1 MTEMDYL
8 HRTWVEID
16 VDAILNNLSEIKK
29 ISNKKVYAV
38 VKADAYGHGAVAIS
52 RVLEKN
58 GADGFAVSNLLEA
71 EELRQAG
78 VKAPILILGYTP
90 VELAYRLAKS
100 NISQCVFSKE
110 YAMSLDK
117 QAKVSGV
124 KIDVHL
130 KLDTGMGRIGFDC
143 RTDELLG
150 ICDAK
155 EVLSLSNLNAEGVFT
170 HFAVADG
177 VSDEDKDF
185 TNEQYSRFK
194 KAVSVLEETGHKFKV
209 CHCGNSAA
217 TLTLKMDN
225 MDAVRA
231 GIILYGLTPDTSFPL
246 PKDFKPAMSMYSVVS
261 GVKTVDS
268 GQTIGYG
275 RTYKTEEKRKIATVT
290 AGYAD
295 GVPRLLSNNGFVI
308 IHGKR
313 AAIVGKVCMDQFCVD
328 VTDIENVAAGDT
340 VTIFGEGLPVEE
352 VAKEAGTI
360 NYEIVCGITKRVPRI
375 LI

>member
-1 MTEMDYL
+1 MDYL

-16 VDAILNNLSEIKK
+16 VNAILNNLWEIKK

-38 VKADAYGHGAVAIS
+38 VKADAYGHGAVEIS

-58 GADGFAVSNLLEA
+58 GADGFAVSNILEA

-78 VKAPILILGYTP
+78 IKLPILILGYTP
-90 VELAYRLAKS
+90 TELAYRLAEG

-110 YAMSLDK
+110 YAVSLDN
-117 QAKVSGV
+117 QAKLSGM
-124 KIDVHL
+124 KISVHL

-150 ICDAK
+150 IRDAK
-155 EVLSLSNLNAEGVFT
+155 EVLSLSNLNTEGVFT

-177 VSDEDKDF
+177 VSNEDKNF

-194 KAVSVLEETGHKFKV
+194 NAVSVLEKTGHKFKV

-261 GVKTVDS
+261 DVKTVDS
-268 GQTIGYG
+268 GQTISYG
-275 RTYKTEEKRKIATVT
+275 RTYKTEGKRKIATVT

-313 AAIVGKVCMDQFCVD
+313 AAIVGRVCMDQFCVD
-328 VTDIENVAAGDT
+328 VTDIENVTEGDT
-340 VTIFGEGLPVEE
+340 VTIFGKGLPVEE

-360 NYEIVCGITKRVPRI
+360 NYEIVCGINKRVPRI